1 MKILRTTIILTLLLV
16 SIAEAHQPRIV
27 YNRENSQ
34 SSPIIVNDP
43 ETSKAYYG
51 ELKGEQDYYMI
62 YSKKPFNLYL
72 NILSPYK
79 LEDNQEDFSAEV
91 RDYTNRQ
98 VMLIDG
104 TKGEW
109 KLFYEPFG
117 RDYYMQGPEARKE
130 VNAGLYYI
138 NVSNTNNQGKY
149 SLAIGEKETFPLN
162 EIFKTF
168 YTVPKI
174 KKEFFGKPWYMGII
188 NTVGLAM
195 LITLIVIIFLIWLM
209 VKLHKIR
216 KKKKKEAKN
225 K

>member
-1 MKILRTTIILTLLLV
+1 MKILKTTLILTLLLM

-34 SSPIIVNDP
+34 FNPIIVTDS

-51 ELKGEQDYYMI
+51 ELKGKQDYYMI
-62 YSKKPFNLYL
+62 YSKKPFNLYI

-79 LEDNQEDFSAEV
+79 LENSQEDFSAEV
-91 RDYTNRQ
+91 RDYINRQ
-98 VMLIDG
+98 VLLLDG
-104 TKGEW
+104 TKSRWE
-109 KLFYEPFG
+109 LFYEPFG

-130 VNAGLYYI
+130 VAAGIYYI

-149 SLAIGEKETFPLN
+149 ALAIGEKETFPLN

-188 NTVGLAM
+188 NMVGLAM
-195 LITLIVIIFLIWLM
+195 LITLIIIIFLIWLM

-216 KKKKKEAKN
+216 KKKKKEAK
-225 K
+225 